1 MKKIL
6 VLPTFCNL
14 DEVIATM
21 SENVDITG
29 GRFNNLEFHFHDNT
43 LTLLH
48 AGEDMKNFAAVWLS
62 APWSRKDQ
70 AYAVRQ
76 YLEDSDTTCT
86 YVEKGTS
93 KLTDQVLFAKYNI
106 NSPNTFFAGN
116 TELTNCII
124 EGIEA
129 TCGYPLIIKD
139 VRGTRGKHSMYV
151 ENRQQLIE
159 KNALLP
165 KDKRY
170 LYQQFIA
177 NDYDWGILVANGKIV
192 SAEQSHRLDSN
203 EFRNRCLGA
212 STEEIIMPID
222 QVPEHIKTIALRASS
237 ALKLN
242 WSRSDIVVDKY
253 TQAPYLL
260 EVNRSPRLSSETT
273 EIDGARMF
281 LQEFVNEEVAVVN

>member
-29 GRFNNLEFHFHDNT
+29 GRFNNLEFRFHDNT

-106 NSPNTFFAGN
+106 NSPNTFFTGN
-116 TELTNCII
+116 TDLTDCII

-151 ENRQQLIE
+151 ENRQELIE
-159 KNALLP
+159 KNSLLP
-165 KDKRY
+165 QNKRY
-170 LYQQFIA
+170 LYQQFIE
-177 NDYDWGILVANGKIV
+177 NDYDWGIFVVNGRIV
-192 SAEQSHRLDSN
+192 SAEKSYRQSG
-203 EFRNRCLGA
+203 EFRNHAYIGA
-212 STEEIIMPID
+212 EEVFID
-222 QVPEHIKTIALRASS
+222 VNEIPENVQTMALQA
-237 ALKLN
+237 AAVLDLN
-242 WSRSDIVVDKY
+242 WSRSDIVIDKN
-253 TQAPYLL
+253 THIPYLM

-273 EIDGARMF
+273 EIEGARMF
-281 LQEFVNEEVAVVN
+281 LQEFVSEEVGVLN